1 MKPTIF
7 APAAR
12 AEFEAAAEWYE
23 THADGLGE
31 RFVSCVGEII
41 GRIEASPVD
50 SPSGMEIVA
59 SGGPSPNDSRTSSS
73 FVSSRTA
80 SR

>member
-7 APAAR
+7 ASAAR

-31 RFVSCVGEII
+31 KFVSCVG
-41 GRIEASPVD
+41 
-50 SPSGMEIVA
+50 
-59 SGGPSPNDSRTSSS
+59 
-73 FVSSRTA
+73 
-80 SR
+80 